1 MKSHSMKL
9 FAALVLALG
18 LSLGVPSVRAQA
30 QSSKASPKVVSAMGC
45 LMKGD
50 EPKEVWLEEKDGT
63 IYGLE
68 SAKIKLNAHLGH
80 EVTVTGYV
88 LAEGKEEAGEEAK
101 EQNKTGKHET
111 ADFRV
116 LTLKMISTTCKQ

>member
-1 MKSHSMKL
+1 MATKL
-9 FAALVLALG
+9 FAALLLASG
-18 LSLGVPSVRAQA
+18 LTFAVPSVRAQA
-30 QSSKASPKVVSAMGC
+30 QPGKKPAKVVSVTGC

-50 EPKEVWLEEKDGT
+50 EPGEVWLEQKGGT

-68 SAKIKLNAHLGH
+68 SSKIKLIAHLGH
-80 EVTVTGYV
+80 EVTVTGHV

-111 ADFRV
+111 ADFHV
-116 LTLKMISTTCKQ
+116 LTLKMISTVCKQ

>member
-9 FAALVLALG
+9 FAILVLALS
-18 LSLGVPSVRAQA
+18 LSLIVPPGRAQT
-30 QSSKASPKVVSAMGC
+30 QTSKRPAKAVSATGC
-45 LMKGD
+45 LIKGD
-50 EPKEVWLEEKDGT
+50 EAGEVWLEETDGT

-68 SAKIKLNAHLGH
+68 SSKIKLSAHLGH
-80 EVTVTGYV
+80 EVTVTGNV
-88 LAEGKEEAGEEAK
+88 LTEGKEEAAEEAK

-116 LTLKMISTTCKQ
+116 RTLKMVSTTCKK

>member
-1 MKSHSMKL
+1 MKSQSMKL
-9 FAALVLALG
+9 FAALVLSSG
-18 LSLGVPSVRAQA
+18 LSLAVPSVHAQA
-30 QSSKASPKVVSAMGC
+30 QSGKKPAKVVSATGC

-50 EPKEVWLEEKDGT
+50 ESGEVWLQEKGGT

-68 SAKIKLNAHLGH
+68 SSKIKLNAHLGH
-80 EVTVTGYV
+80 EVTVTGNV

-116 LTLKMISTTCKQ
+116 LTLKMISTTCKK

>member
-1 MKSHSMKL
+1 MMTSQSVKL
-9 FAALVLALG
+9 CAALVLA
-18 LSLGVPSVRAQA
+18 SGVSVVVLAQA
-30 QSSKASPKVVSAMGC
+30 PSKKPAKVVSVTGC

-50 EPKEVWLEEKDGT
+50 EPGEVWLEEKPGT

-68 SAKIKLNAHLGH
+68 SATLKFNAHLGH
-80 EVTVTGYV
+80 KVTVTGNV

-101 EQNKTGKHET
+101 EQRKTGKHET

-116 LTLKMISTTCKQ
+116 LTLKMISTTCEP

>member
-1 MKSHSMKL
+1 MKR
-9 FAALVLALG
+9 FVALVLASG
-18 LSLGVPSVRAQA
+18 LSPAFSPLRAQA
-30 QSSKASPKVVSAMGC
+30 QSSKEPAKAVSATGC

-50 EPKEVWLEEKDGT
+50 EPGEVWLEEKGGT

-68 SAKIKLNAHLGH
+68 SSKIKLNAHLGH

-116 LTLKMISTTCKQ
+116 LTLKMVSTTCKQ

>member
-9 FAALVLALG
+9 FVALVLAPG
-18 LSLGVPSVRAQA
+18 LSLAIPSVRAQT
-30 QSSKASPKVVSAMGC
+30 QSSKRPAKVVAATGC
-45 LMKGD
+45 LTKGD
-50 EPKEVWLEEKDGT
+50 EPREVWLEEKNGT

-68 SAKIKLNAHLGH
+68 SSKISLNAHLGH

-88 LAEGKEEAGEEAK
+88 LAEGREEAGEDAK